1 MAKEVVKVGVANEKE
16 TSLDVEV
23 VKLWVP
29 TKISHFGA
37 TVVFKQD
44 DKYYS
49 MTREDFN
56 RIFEK

>member
-16 TSLDVEV
+16 ISLEVDV
-23 VKLWVP
+23 VKMWEP
-29 TKISHFGA
+29 TKISHFGT
-37 TVVFKQD
+37 TVVFKYD